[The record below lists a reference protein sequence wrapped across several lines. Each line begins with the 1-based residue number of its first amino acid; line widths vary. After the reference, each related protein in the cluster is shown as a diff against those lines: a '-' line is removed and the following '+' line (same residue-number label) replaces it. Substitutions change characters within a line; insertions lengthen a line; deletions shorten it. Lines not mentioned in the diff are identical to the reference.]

1 MRAAHRARS
10 ARAAA
15 LAAGI
20 VAVPVLMGA
29 GHPAAT
35 STGHPAATGTDRP
48 ATGTAQ
54 PAPTGTTQP
63 APTGATRSEATR
75 GASATRGSRVPDLAV
90 TVSDGHASARAGEVL
105 TYLVT
110 VRDTGSVAAPRLT
123 VSQTLS
129 PGLRFL
135 SASDQGVETGGRVS
149 WPAGL
154 AAGGSRTFRLV
165 AQVVKTPAT
174 LLRLAAVACVAL
186 PGSSRP
192 VVCAAHLDRLP
203 AAAAAVSQ
211 SGRSGVSAAG
221 YAAIGLAAA
230 ALGLLGAVVV
240 RRRGRGRMRRQ
251 PA

>member
-1 MRAAHRARS
+1 MRASHRARS
-10 ARAAA
+10 GRAVA
-15 LAAGI
+15 LTAGI
-20 VAVPVLMGA
+20 VVVPVLMGA
-29 GHPAAT
+29 GHPAPGA
-35 STGHPAATGTDRP
+35 GHQAASPAASATRAAPAAP
-48 ATGTAQ
+48 ATQASAR
-54 PAPTGTTQP
+54 AP
-63 APTGATRSEATR
+63 ATR
-75 GASATRGSRVPDLAV
+75 GAPRVPELSV
-90 TVSDGHASARAGEVL
+90 TVSDGHSTARAGEVL
-105 TYLVT
+105 SYLVT
-110 VRDTGSVAAPRLT
+110 VRDTGAVAAPHLT
-123 VSQTLS
+123 VTQAVP

-135 SASDQGVETGGRVS
+135 SASDGGVETGGRVS

-203 AAAAAVSQ
+203 AAAAAVPR
-211 SGRSGVSAAG
+211 SGRSGLSAAG

-230 ALGLLGAVVV
+230 ALGLLSAFVV
-240 RRRGRGRMRRQ
+240 RRRVRPRRQ

>member
-1 MRAAHRARS
+1 MRASHRARS
-10 ARAAA
+10 GRAVA
-15 LAAGI
+15 LTAGI
-20 VAVPVLMGA
+20 VVVPVLMGA
-29 GHPAAT
+29 GHPA
-35 STGHPAATGTDRP
+35 TGAGHRAASPGAP
-48 ATGTAQ
+48 ATRA
-54 PAPTGTTQP
+54 AP
-63 APTGATRSEATR
+63 
-75 GASATRGSRVPDLAV
+75 RVPELAV
-90 TVSDGHASARAGEVL
+90 TVSDGRTTARAGEVL
-105 TYLVT
+105 SYLVT
-110 VRDTGSVAAPRLT
+110 VRDTGAVAAPHLT
-123 VSQTLS
+123 VTQTVS

-135 SASDQGVETGGRVS
+135 SASDGGVEKGGRVS

-174 LLRLAAVACVAL
+174 LLQLAAVACVAL

-203 AAAAAVSQ
+203 AAAAAVSR
-211 SGRSGVSAAG
+211 SARSGVSAAG

-240 RRRGRGRMRRQ
+240 RRRGRPRRQ

>member
-35 STGHPAATGTDRP
+35 STGQPAPTGTDRP

-54 PAPTGTTQP
+54 PAPTG
-63 APTGATRSEATR
+63 ATRPEATR
-75 GASATRGSRVPDLAV
+75 GPSATRGSRVPDLAV

-129 PGLRFL
+129 PGMRFL
-135 SASDQGVETGGRVS
+135 SASDHGVETGGRVS

-165 AQVVKTPAT
+165 AQVGKTPAT

-203 AAAAAVSQ
+203 AAAVAVSR
-211 SGRSGVSAAG
+211 SGRSSVNAAG

-240 RRRGRGRMRRQ
+240 RRRGRPRRQ

>member
-1 MRAAHRARS
+1 MRASHRARS
-10 ARAAA
+10 GRAVA

-20 VAVPVLMGA
+20 VVVPVLMGA
-29 GHPAAT
+29 GHPA
-35 STGHPAATGTDRP
+35 TGAGLQAASPGAP
-48 ATGTAQ
+48 ATRA
-54 PAPTGTTQP
+54 AP
-63 APTGATRSEATR
+63 
-75 GASATRGSRVPDLAV
+75 RVPELAV
-90 TVSDGHASARAGEVL
+90 TVSDGRTTARAGEVL
-105 TYLVT
+105 SYLVT
-110 VRDTGSVAAPRLT
+110 VRDTGAVAAPHLT
-123 VSQTLS
+123 VTQTVS

-135 SASDQGVETGGRVS
+135 SASDGGVETGGRVS

-203 AAAAAVSQ
+203 AAAAAVSR

-240 RRRGRGRMRRQ
+240 RRRGRPRRQ